1 MSMKLEN
8 TLNTPV
14 TALLD
19 PTAVLDAMIELRFQ
33 MAALEQQ
40 MQALQPAF
48 LPLVSHSTP
57 TKLRSNVPR
66 SLGD

>member
-19 PTAVLDAMIELRFQ
+19 STAVLDAMIELRIQ
-33 MAALEQQ
+33 LAALEEQ

-48 LPLVSHSTP
+48 FCGV
-57 TKLRSNVPR
+57 RRPR
-66 SLGD
+66 H